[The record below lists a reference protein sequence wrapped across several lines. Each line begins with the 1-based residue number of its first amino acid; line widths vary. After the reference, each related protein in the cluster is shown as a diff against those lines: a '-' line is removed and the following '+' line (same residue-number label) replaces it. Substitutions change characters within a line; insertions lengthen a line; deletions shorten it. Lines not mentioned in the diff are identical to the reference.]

1 MYNHELRKIGTIL
14 AIQYLALTT
23 MVVLCSLIILGTYD
37 SAVGLELTCTEW
49 PFCANEFLPS
59 EEYLVEWIY
68 GIVAITASILTVT
81 TMAACI
87 INKKSNLKI
96 KITSSIATVS
106 IIVPLILDASVID
119 LKLHAILVTV
129 HLGSGLVLIL
139 MVLLTTLFA
148 FRISRNPPV
157 V

>member
-23 MVVLCSLIILGTYD
+23 MVVLCSLILLGTYA
-37 SAVGLELTCTEW
+37 SAVGLGLTCTEW
-49 PFCANEFLPS
+49 PFCANEVLPS

-68 GIVAITASILTVT
+68 GTVAIAASILTVI

-96 KITSSIATVS
+96 KITSSLATVS
-106 IIVPLILDASVID
+106 ITVPLTLDASVID
-119 LKLHAILVTV
+119 LKLHAILVTA
-129 HLGSGLVLIL
+129 HLGAGLVLIL